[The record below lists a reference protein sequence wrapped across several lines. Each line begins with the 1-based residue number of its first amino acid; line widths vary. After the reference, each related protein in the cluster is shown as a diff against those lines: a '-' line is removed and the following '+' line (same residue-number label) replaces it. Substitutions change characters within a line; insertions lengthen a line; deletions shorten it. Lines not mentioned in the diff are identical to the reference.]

1 MDAACTCECEG
12 PEEGEQLPRALY
24 MVTGH
29 DGSRT
34 VCCYCADCA
43 DLAAI
48 DWNGETA
55 AIEPIAE
62 EAA

>member
-1 MDAACTCECEG
+1 MGPAYTCECEAD
-12 PEEGEQLPRALY
+12 EGEVLPRAPY
-24 MVTGH
+24 RVTGH
-29 DGSRT
+29 DGSIV
-34 VCCYCADCA
+34 VCCYCQDCA